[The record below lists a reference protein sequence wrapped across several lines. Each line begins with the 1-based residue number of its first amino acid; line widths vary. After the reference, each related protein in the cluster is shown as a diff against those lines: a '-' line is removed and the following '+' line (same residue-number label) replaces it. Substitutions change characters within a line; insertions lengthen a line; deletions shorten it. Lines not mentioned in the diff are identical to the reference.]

1 MTRRRQGIVALAA
14 IGAAAAAL
22 IVVEL
27 AAGAIGFGDSKA
39 KDACTSEASFPGSG
53 LDAEIQRI
61 VLSGLNGAACELG
74 TTREELVLSFDPSL
88 ATEPIR
94 WDHATIERSVRAGL
108 LRAIADARAQGSI
121 NDLTAVVLT
130 QLAERAPLDWLI
142 DRGSALQKILEG
154 LGSVDLGKLLGQL
167 SPSDLRQILGALG
180 LGTSLTDLLSQLGLG

>member
-27 AAGAIGFGDSKA
+27 AAGALGFGASKA
-39 KDACTSEASFPGSG
+39 KDACTSESSFPGSG
-53 LDAEIQRI
+53 LDAQIQRV

-94 WDHATIERSVRAGL
+94 WDHATIERSVRAGM
-108 LRAIADARAQGSI
+108 LRAIADARAEGSI

-154 LGSVDLGKLLGQL
+154 LGSVDLGELLGQL
-167 SPSDLRQILGALG
+167 SPSELRQILGALG